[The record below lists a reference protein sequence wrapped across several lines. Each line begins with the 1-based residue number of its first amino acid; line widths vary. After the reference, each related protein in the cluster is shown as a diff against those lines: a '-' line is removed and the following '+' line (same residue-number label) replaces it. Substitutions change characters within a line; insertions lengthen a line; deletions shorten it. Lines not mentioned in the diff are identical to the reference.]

1 MFFGGRVVVVVVEVV
16 VELVEDVVVVVVTA
30 TSADEEFRKYS
41 PPITS
46 ALRIIAHDIHIK
58 KIRDL
63 INFNNGLDL
72 N

>member
-1 MFFGGRVVVVVVEVV
+1 MVVVVVEVV